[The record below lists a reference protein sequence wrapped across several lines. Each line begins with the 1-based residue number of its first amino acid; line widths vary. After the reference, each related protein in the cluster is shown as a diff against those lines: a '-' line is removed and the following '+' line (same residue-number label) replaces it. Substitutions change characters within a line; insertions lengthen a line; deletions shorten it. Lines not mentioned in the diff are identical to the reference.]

1 MFEKKSV
8 HLRLLLNTRQSA
20 ARFFSKRKFVATVTS
35 FARTKERL
43 FRNGR
48 LRSVQITEA
57 SSLLMYSYTRAWLEL
72 IGVCIGYEIELN
84 CTFAG
89 DPIPFFV
96 GSD

>member
-1 MFEKKSV
+1 
-8 HLRLLLNTRQSA
+8 
-20 ARFFSKRKFVATVTS
+20 
-35 FARTKERL
+35 
-43 FRNGR
+43 
-48 LRSVQITEA
+48 VQITEA

-89 DPIPFFV
+89 DPIAFFV